1 MVQPLSILVTLMEDQ
16 ENFRISYK
24 SLGKMA
30 NYVRYAQQK

>member
-1 MVQPLSILVTLMEDQ
+1 MVQPLSILVTLMEDH

-24 SLGKMA
+24 SFEKMA